1 MIEHGYTSSEYLPP
15 ALLSYGQQS
24 LIVRQKFW
32 EKKWSKDMG
41 AALLWPVRND
51 IDIPAT
57 LKQGND
63 YYAAVFVT
71 FAMDAWRFCL
81 GVVGEN
87 ERLNRAFARA
97 GYVGVHIAMEGEEL
111 RPSHVY
117 PGMKGVNSCF
127 PSLPGLGLLQ
137 LPVTARSKVTKKRK
151 ADDDEEFSGGYFGT
165 QKR

>member
-1 MIEHGYTSSEYLPP
+1 
-15 ALLSYGQQS
+15 LL
-24 LIVRQKFW
+24 VRQRFW
-32 EKKWSKDMG
+32 EKMWSDDIG
-41 AALLWPVRND
+41 TALLWTVRNA

-57 LKQGND
+57 LKEGND

-71 FAMDAWRFCL
+71 FAMDAWRFCI

-97 GYVGVHIAMEGEEL
+97 GYVGVHIAMKGEEL

-137 LPVTARSKVTKKRK
+137 LPVTACSNTKKRK
-151 ADDDEEFSGGYFGT
+151 ADDVEEFSGGYFGT